1 MMILVLLIVPI
12 YTMFNIVNHNSKEK
26 AYTRSMWVLVGA
38 TITFSA
44 MLSMFTMAKRH
55 EILAAAAA

>member
-1 MMILVLLIVPI
+1 MILVVLIVPI
-12 YTMFNIVNHNSKEK
+12 YIMFNIVNHSTEEK
-26 AYTRSMWVLVGA
+26 AYTRSMWVLIGA
-38 TITFSA
+38 TIAFSA